1 MKHYLS
7 VGAILTLLLTGCS
20 QKSVEIEGENGVK
33 GGAGDKTYVQEETTT
48 TTSTVDVT
56 PIDSGVR
63 EIDLI
68 DESKILAEG
77 SAKIFDGVSPI
88 YFDFDR
94 FDVRADMQSKI
105 ESNANLFKSEKN
117 LAYTIKIE
125 GNCDEWGTDE
135 YNYALGLKRAKS
147 IKDTLVTDGIDENRM
162 VLVSYGESNPF
173 CVEHTK
179 ECWSQNRRVDFK
191 LLP

>member
-1 MKHYLS
+1 MRHYLS
-7 VGAILTLLLTGCS
+7 IGAILTLLLTGCA
-20 QKSVEIEGENGVK
+20 QKSVEIEGESGALGV
-33 GGAGDKTYVQEETTT
+33 GDKTYIQEETISS
-48 TTSTVDVT
+48 TSTIDVT

-77 SAKIFDGVSPI
+77 SAQDFDGVSSI

-94 FDVRADMQSKI
+94 FDVRADMQIKI
-105 ESNANLFKSEKN
+105 ETNANLFKNEENSV
-117 LAYTIKIE
+117 YTIKIE

-162 VLVSYGESNPF
+162 VLVSYGESNPI
-173 CVEHTK
+173 CAEHTK
-179 ECWSQNRRVDFK
+179 DCWSQNRRVDFK

>member
-1 MKHYLS
+1 MKHYIS
-7 VGAILTLLLTGCS
+7 VGAILTLLLTGCA
-20 QKSVEIEGENGVK
+20 QKSVEIEGDSALNTGS
-33 GGAGDKTYVQEETTT
+33 DKSYTQEETTT

-77 SAKIFDGVSPI
+77 SAKDFNGVSSI

-94 FDVRADMQSKI
+94 FNVRADMQSNI
-105 ESNANLFKSEKN
+105 ENNVKLFKNEENS
-117 LAYTIKIE
+117 AYTIKVE

-147 IKDTLVTDGIDENRM
+147 IKDVLVTDGIDENRM
-162 VLVSYGESNPF
+162 VLVSYGESNPI
-173 CVEHTK
+173 CAEHTK

>member
-7 VGAILTLLLTGCS
+7 VGAILTLLLTGCAP
-20 QKSVEIEGENGVK
+20 KSVEIEGENGAI
-33 GGAGDKTYVQEETTT
+33 GAGDKTYIQEETISS
-48 TTSTVDVT
+48 TSTIDVT

-77 SAKIFDGVSPI
+77 SAQDFDGVSSI

-94 FDVRADMQSKI
+94 FDVRVDMQSNI
-105 ESNANLFKSEKN
+105 ETNANLFKNEDNS
-117 LAYTIKIE
+117 AYTIKIE
-125 GNCDEWGTDE
+125 GNCDEWGSDE

-162 VLVSYGESNPF
+162 VLVSYGESNPI
-173 CVEHTK
+173 CGEHTK
-179 ECWSQNRRVDFK
+179 DCWSQNRRVDFK